1 MTRKQRNR
9 RVAARWIILLGAIFF
24 VLPGCSTSSLT
35 PIGEQGF
42 QLEEDEQRIWREAR
56 ELQKRFDQSG
66 LIDEDPVLHDYINQ
80 LAGRIA
86 PEKFKEQVRMEV
98 KVLKHPAPNA
108 FALPHGP
115 LYIHSGFLAR
125 MDSEAQLAA
134 VLGHEMSHVVYRHT
148 LQTFRSVKQGA
159 AFTSTLAVIGAP
171 AGIYGLGVVLLGS
184 VGALAAVSGYAQGL
198 EEEADG
204 EGLRIMAR
212 AGYDPHEAVRVMESL
227 KTYLEQEE
235 IKEPFFFSTH
245 PRVEERIGS
254 YRRIIA
260 REFADPEGRQGKEE
274 FTTKTARALLENAL
288 LEISRGR
295 FTAAQEGIEKSLA
308 RDPTNSRAHF
318 ALAELFR
325 QRSLDQDRVNAE
337 SEYKITIDLEPG
349 MAEAHR
355 GIGLLYYSTDRMK
368 PATEHLRTYLEL
380 SPAAK
385 DRAYI
390 EQYLRKIDPG
400 GMYP

>member
-1 MTRKQRNR
+1 MTRQRNR
-9 RVAARWIILLGAIFF
+9 PFAGGWNGLLGVILLM
-24 VLPGCSTSSLT
+24 LPGCSIATLT

-42 QLEEDEQRIWREAR
+42 QPEEDERRIWRESR
-56 ELQKRFDQSG
+56 ELQKKFDQSG
-66 LIDEDPVLHDYINQ
+66 LIDEDPVLTAYINQ

-86 PEKFKEQVRMEV
+86 PAQFKKEV
-98 KVLKHPAPNA
+98 QLQIRVIKHPAPNA

-125 MDSEAQLAA
+125 MESEAELAA
-134 VLGHEMSHVVYRHT
+134 VLGHEMSHVIYRHT

-198 EEEADG
+198 EEEADA
-204 EGLRIMAR
+204 EGLRLMVR

-260 REFADPEGRQGKEE
+260 REFAEREGSQGKEE
-274 FTTKTARALLENAL
+274 FTTKTARTVLDNAL
-288 LEISRGR
+288 LEVSRGR
-295 FTAAQEGIEKSLA
+295 FAAAQESIEKLLA
-308 RDPTNSRAHF
+308 RDNANSKAHF

-325 QRSLDQDRVNAE
+325 QRSLDKDRINAE
-337 SEYKITIDLEPG
+337 SEYKIALVLEPR

-355 GIGLLYYSTDRMK
+355 GIGLLYYTTERTK
-368 PATEHLRTYLEL
+368 LAAEHLRTYLDL
-380 SPAAK
+380 SPGAK

-390 EQYLRKIDPG
+390 QQYLREIDPG